1 MGGSEMRAGPRAVG
15 REPVPR
21 KGSPDASSASMAQ
34 GPAGEG
40 RAPGSSHPWGTSG
53 GRGGLPAGPP
63 LPRRLA
69 VGPARRTAKARA
81 RRSWKEPVV
90 ADILELAPRMIH
102 RGRQTSWPPAA
113 GKKGLCGRG
122 QARGP
127 AAPQQ
132 LSSGL
137 RHGVL
142 SKVGP
147 PSRWSRTHDAPRL
160 LPRGPLA
167 LPCFPESYPK
177 RAFSKSRELVT
188 SPGKSTSSDYCF

>member
-1 MGGSEMRAGPRAVG
+1 MGWVR
-15 REPVPR
+15 
-21 KGSPDASSASMAQ
+21 D
-34 GPAGEG
+34 EG
-40 RAPGSSHPWGTSG
+40 RAQSRGVRASTQKGFPGCQLSIHGPGPSWGGEGTGQLSSLGNIWGPG
-53 GRGGLPAGPP
+53 
-63 LPRRLA
+63 RLA
-69 VGPARRTAKARA
+69 GWPSAPPETGSRASTEDRTAKARA

-147 PSRWSRTHDAPRL
+147 PSRWSRTRDAPRL

-167 LPCFPESYPK
+167 LPRFPESL
-177 RAFSKSRELVT
+177 SKARLFKIQ
-188 SPGKSTSSDYCF
+188 GISDKPWKIN